1 MSSSQLSLEVSGG
14 LGPGRASQATT
25 GRSSAHRINWNVVGP
40 HAAVIVVL
48 LIISIVMWWRVW
60 VTGHPTSTIT
70 CQCGD
75 VSEAL
80 GYLAWTPWAL
90 VHGHNPFLSNAIYAG
105 QGGANMLVN
114 TTSMAVGLLV
124 APITW
129 IFGPIAAFNVAV
141 TLAPVV
147 SGWCFFLA
155 VRAVTRFV
163 PGQIVASVL
172 YGFSPFVV
180 ANDRVGHYWASW
192 LVYPPLA
199 FLCLYDLLVTRRHR
213 PIVLGVALGLLT
225 VVQFFI
231 STEILAMSAVMIV
244 IGVVAAVAVAPRPA
258 WARRRD
264 VVTGLGV
271 AAAIV
276 AAVLAYPAWFAL
288 DGPRHIIGNPWFVVS
303 VAGIPVSGIVSA
315 GPGVHQLLALY
326 VLSGYFGGA
335 GPNSSYLGIALLG
348 FLLVSSVFWFKNR
361 LAQVVAITGTIS
373 WLFSLG
379 QARAW
384 MPWRLFEHVPVVS
397 QIAPP
402 CFSVITVLAA
412 AFLLALSADGWWN
425 LAVEHHARRARAPHR
440 RHDRRILGASG
451 TVLAL
456 VSAATLIPVGAAYS
470 LPYVIHH
477 EPIPVWFRHDAP
489 RLPPQTVVLT
499 YPLPGDAAMGWQAVD
514 GMGFRIVGGYAI
526 VPGGDGRHSEGLS
539 PFRGSVAVLQS
550 LHRTGLRSLPSA
562 PLRVLGQMRTSLH
575 DWGVQVVVVPM
586 TEGQALSYAADFFT
600 AVLGRSP
607 RIQGHAWVWYG
618 LGTRSPVPIARAALD
633 ACVGES
639 TKTDPLL
646 GPRCV
651 LDASRPSTAARPA
664 ASGG

>member
-1 MSSSQLSLEVSGG
+1 MSTSPMSVEMSAR
-14 LGPGRASQATT
+14 PDAASPPTT
-25 GRSSAHRINWNVVGP
+25 GRRSTRRITWDVVGP

-48 LIISIVMWWRVW
+48 LVISIVLWWRVW

-75 VSEAL
+75 VSESL

-114 TTSMAVGLLV
+114 TTSMAIGLLF

-129 IFGPIAAFNVAV
+129 IFGPVAAFNVAV
-141 TLAPVV
+141 TLGPVV

-172 YGFSPFVV
+172 YGFSPFISG
-180 ANDRVGHYWASW
+180 NDRVGHFWASW
-192 LVYPPLA
+192 LILPPLA
-199 FLCLYDLLVTRRHR
+199 FLFLYDLFMTRRHR
-213 PIVLGVALGLLT
+213 PVVLGVALGLLT
-225 VVQFFI
+225 VVEFFI
-231 STEILAMSAVMIV
+231 STEMLAASAVIVV
-244 IGVVAAVAVAPRPA
+244 IGVVAAAAVAPRTA
-258 WARRRD
+258 WARRRH
-264 VVTGLGV
+264 VLAGLGV

-276 AAVLAYPAWFAL
+276 VALLAYPAWFAL
-288 DGPRHIIGNPWFVVS
+288 YGPRHIVGYAWSTVPY
-303 VAGIPVSGIVSA
+303 AGVRISGIVSA
-315 GPGVHQLLALY
+315 GPQVHHLLPLY
-326 VLSGYFGGA
+326 VLSGYFGPA
-335 GPNSSYLGIALLG
+335 GPTVSYLGIALLG
-348 FLLVSSVFWFKNR
+348 FLLVSSVVWFRSR
-361 LAQVVAITGTIS
+361 LAWVVVVIGVIS

-397 QIAPP
+397 QIAAS
-402 CFSVITVLAA
+402 CFSAITALAA
-412 AFLLALSADGWWN
+412 AILLALSADGWWN
-425 LAVEHHARRARAPHR
+425 LAVARHTRRALAPHL
-440 RHDRRILGASG
+440 RHDRRMLGASG
-451 TVLAL
+451 AVLTL
-456 VSAATLIPVGAAYS
+456 VIAATLIPVALTYS
-470 LPYVIHH
+470 IPSVIHH

-489 RLPPQTVVLT
+489 RLAPQTVVLT
-499 YPLPGDAAMGWQAVD
+499 YPLPGPSAMGWQAVD

-550 LHRTGLRSLPSA
+550 LDRTGLISLPSA
-562 PLRVLGQMRTSLH
+562 PLPVLREMRTSLH

-586 TEGQALSYAADFFT
+586 TEGKALSYAAGFFT
-600 AVLGRSP
+600 AVLGRLP
-607 RIQGHAWVWYG
+607 RIQGRAWVWYG
-618 LGTRSPVPIARAALD
+618 LGNAHPLSIGLTALNN
-633 ACVGES
+633 CVAES

-646 GPRCV
+646 GLRCV
-651 LDASRPSTAARPA
+651 LDASPARPA
-664 ASGG
+664 PLPAVSGG

>member
-1 MSSSQLSLEVSGG
+1 
-14 LGPGRASQATT
+14 
-25 GRSSAHRINWNVVGP
+25 
-40 HAAVIVVL
+40 
-48 LIISIVMWWRVW
+48 
-60 VTGHPTSTIT
+60 
-70 CQCGD
+70 
-75 VSEAL
+75 
-80 GYLAWTPWAL
+80 
-90 VHGHNPFLSNAIYAG
+90 
-105 QGGANMLVN
+105 LVN
-114 TTSMAVGLLV
+114 ATWMAGGVLF

-129 IFGPIAAFNVAV
+129 IFGPIAAFNVVV

-147 SGWCFFLA
+147 SGWCCFLA

-172 YGFSPFVV
+172 YGFSPFIV
-180 ANDRVGHYWASW
+180 ANDRVGHYFAIW
-192 LVYPPLA
+192 LIYPPLA

-213 PIVLGVALGLLT
+213 PIVVGVALGLLT

-231 STEILAMSAVMIV
+231 STEILAMSALMIV
-244 IGVVAAVAVAPRPA
+244 IGVVAAIVVAPRTA
-258 WARRRD
+258 WARCRD
-264 VVTGLGV
+264 VVAGLGV
-271 AAAIV
+271 ALAIV

-288 DGPRHIIGNPWFVVS
+288 YGPRHIIGDPWFVVG

-315 GPGVHQLLALY
+315 GPGVHQPLPLY

-348 FLLVSSVFWFKNR
+348 FLLVSSVVWFRRR
-361 LAQVVAITGTIS
+361 LARVVAVTGAIS

-384 MPWRLFEHVPVVS
+384 MPWRFFEHVPVVS

-425 LAVEHHARRARAPHR
+425 LAVDRHARRAQAPHR
-440 RHDRRILGASG
+440 RHNRRILGASG

-477 EPIPVWFRHDAP
+477 EPTPVWFRHDAL

-499 YPLPGDAAMGWQAVD
+499 FPLPGDAAMGWQAVD
-514 GMGFRIVGGYAI
+514 GMRFRIVGGYAI

-539 PFRGSVAVLQS
+539 PFRGSAAVLQS
-550 LHRTGLRSLPSA
+550 LARTGIGSLPSA
-562 PLRVLGQMRTSLH
+562 PLRVLRQMRTSLH
-575 DWGVQVVVVPM
+575 HWGVGVVVVPM
-586 TEGQALSYAADFFT
+586 TEGQGLSYAADFFT

-618 LGTRSPVPIARAALD
+618 LGSRSTVPIARAALETC
-633 ACVGES
+633 AGES
-639 TKTDPLL
+639 TKDDPLL

-651 LDASRPSTAARPA
+651 LDASHPSAATRPA